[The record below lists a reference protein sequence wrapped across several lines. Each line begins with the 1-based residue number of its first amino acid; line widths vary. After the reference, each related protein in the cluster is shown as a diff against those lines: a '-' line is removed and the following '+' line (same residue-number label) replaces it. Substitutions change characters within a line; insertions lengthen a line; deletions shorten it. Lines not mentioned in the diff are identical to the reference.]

1 LIVSIKGLRSHL
13 AALPATAAPDVRW
26 WLAGGA
32 HTDETLRREIEDMH
46 RAGFGGVEFLAM
58 EERGVDDARYG
69 WGSEEWV
76 RSSQS
81 VVDTANEHG
90 MSVSFTSGTN
100 WAHANLPDLQPDD
113 PAASQELNAS
123 VEVVT
128 ARGRTGP
135 LRRAEYIEGPDAG
148 LQPPVQT
155 FVAAVAGR
163 ASARTERG
171 WLLDP
176 DTLTDLTSAVH
187 DGELDWTA
195 PDEGEWVLFAFWM
208 HGTGQTAE
216 PSVSVNR
223 AVNYV
228 DRDGFAAVMNYWD
241 AEVLTPSMR
250 ASLAR
255 NRRPQMYMDSLE
267 LRTYGWGGLLWGH
280 SFVDEFHARRGYDV
294 RPWLPFLV
302 RTNAL
307 MAVLTLPRNEPTA
320 STVDVEKVRHDYA
333 ETLTDLYIENV
344 LRPFRQFLHERGMQL
359 RAEISYGAPYE
370 LTRPGSEVD
379 GIETES
385 LEFGSQIDGYRLLS
399 APAHL
404 FGRVFSS
411 ETGATTKNHV
421 LDHRFYDQII
431 ATQLAAG
438 VTRTVMHGW
447 SSPAGPVGHTAWPG
461 HEGMWPAFSER
472 FDTRQPSTEFS
483 ALWARALAHMQH
495 VLGQGKPR
503 VDVGIIRT
511 GHYTDNYVGLSFQ
524 EDGLPVDVE
533 EAYGRKGMRDR
544 DNLWWRDMGLQD
556 AGWTYEFL
564 DGALL
569 THPEVR
575 SDGASVQESGPG
587 YRALVVFQETLAV
600 DAARELLRLAEE
612 GLPVVL
618 VHGAEEVVCLLRN
631 EFRHHR
637 VAAARTPGLDGRD
650 AELAGIIAKLTAL
663 PRVRVAS
670 EPSQTLA
677 ALRDLGVESR
687 TELVAGPP
695 TVLTRIREDEGLVHL
710 FVYNYRYLDGGAS
723 SVTVRL
729 PGEGAVFRHD
739 PWRGE
744 IREWSDA
751 RVGNGRTDV
760 SVRLAPGETAL
771 FTLDREALPAVEAS
785 IREIELERIDRW
797 DIRVESWDAG
807 AVEIVREDRGRG
819 YETVESRPTTR
830 IEVIDCGSSTL
841 APWHALPG
849 VGPDVSGV
857 GEYRSSF
864 TIAPGAG
871 HGGRILLD
879 LGSTCGGLGSVS
891 VNGSERR
898 GFDTSRP
905 IVDITDEVQNGLNTV
920 VVRVGSS
927 LNNRLLA
934 RGYYDHIPDRPA
946 MRVGIERCV
955 QTSVRPY
962 GLLGPV
968 RVIAEASSVL

>member
-1 LIVSIKGLRSHL
+1 
-13 AALPATAAPDVRW
+13 
-26 WLAGGA
+26 
-32 HTDETLRREIEDMH
+32 MH

-69 WGSEEWV
+69 WGSHEWV

-81 VVDTANEHG
+81 VVDAANERG

-100 WAHANLPDLQPDD
+100 WAHANLPDLEPDD

-123 VEVVT
+123 VEILT
-128 ARGRTGP
+128 GRDRTGP
-135 LRRAEYIEGPDAG
+135 LRRAEYLDGPDAG
-148 LQPPVQT
+148 REPPVQT
-155 FVAAVAGR
+155 FVAAVAAR
-163 ASARTERG
+163 TSARTERG
-171 WLLDP
+171 WLLDAS
-176 DTLTDLTSAVH
+176 TLTDLTSAVR
-187 DGELDWTA
+187 DGELAWTA
-195 PDEGEWVLFAFWM
+195 PDEGEWALFAFWM

-228 DRDGFAAVMNYWD
+228 DPDGFAAVMRYWD

-250 ASLAR
+250 GSLAR

-280 SFVDEFHARRGYDV
+280 SFIDEFRARRGYDI
-294 RPWLPFLV
+294 RPWLPLLI

-307 MAVLTLPRNEPTA
+307 MAVLTLPRNEPTVP
-320 STVDVEKVRHDYA
+320 SVDVEKVRHDYA

-344 LRPFRQFLHERGMQL
+344 LRPFRRFLNERGMQL

-370 LTRPGSEVD
+370 LTRPGFEVD

-411 ETGATTKNHV
+411 ETGATPKNHV

-431 ATQLAAG
+431 ATQIAAG

-472 FDTRQPSTEFS
+472 FDSRRPSTEFS
-483 ALWARALAHMQH
+483 GLWARALAHVQH
-495 VLGQGKPR
+495 VLGRGKPR
-503 VDVGIIRT
+503 VDVGILRT
-511 GHYTDNYVGLSFQ
+511 GHYTDNFVGLSFQ
-524 EDGLPVDVE
+524 RDGLPVDVE
-533 EAYGRKGMRDR
+533 DAYGRMGMRDR
-544 DNLWWRDMGLQD
+544 VNFWWRDMELQD

-569 THPEVR
+569 THPDVH
-575 SDGASVQESGPG
+575 SDALSVQETGPG
-587 YRALVVFQETLAV
+587 YRALIVFQEALAL
-600 DAARELLRLAEE
+600 DAARELLRLAQA

-618 VHGAEEVVCLLRN
+618 VNGAEEVVCLARN
-631 EFRHHR
+631 EFRRHL

-650 AELAGIIAKLTAL
+650 AELADVIAQLSAL

-670 EPSQTLA
+670 EPSRTLA
-677 ALRDLGVESR
+677 ALRELGVASR

-695 TVLTRIREDEGLVHL
+695 TVLTRIREEDGLVHL
-710 FVYNYRYLDGGAS
+710 YVYNYRYLDPQAS
-723 SVTVRL
+723 SVTVQL
-729 PGEGAVFRHD
+729 HGEGVVFRHD

-744 IREWSDA
+744 IREWTDA
-751 RVGNGRTDV
+751 RAENGRTHV
-760 SVRLAPGETAL
+760 TVELAPGETAL
-771 FTLDREALPAVEAS
+771 FTLDRGARPPVATSPL
-785 IREIELERIDRW
+785 REMELVQIEQW
-797 DIRVESWDAG
+797 DIRIESWDAG
-807 AVEIVREDRGRG
+807 PVEVVREDRGRG
-819 YETVESRPTTR
+819 DETVEWRPTTR
-830 IEVIDCGSSTL
+830 IEVIDCGTSTL
-841 APWHALPG
+841 APWHSLPD
-849 VGPDVSGV
+849 VGPAVSGV

-864 TIAPGAG
+864 HLPPGTG
-871 HGGRILLD
+871 DGGRVLLD

-891 VNGSERR
+891 VNGSAAC

-905 IVDITDEVQNGLNTV
+905 VVDITEEVREGPNVV
-920 VVRVGSS
+920 VVRVSSS

-946 MRVGIERCV
+946 MRLGIERCV
-955 QTSVRPY
+955 QTTVRPY
-962 GLLGPV
+962 GLIGPV
-968 RVIAEASSVL
+968 RVISEVPSDG